1 MTAAIRRFPGP
12 TSAILV
18 LLALGALRAESRG
31 QTVQDLL
38 QVMQQGGGWIGIPI
52 EEGRGTVST
61 IVVPTGGLVVAGCL
75 RVYPGHSGR
84 WRIRARDTL
93 GEGRLDASVTAGEP
107 VRFTYA
113 AGLRAQLEV
122 DARWSEARDTTL
134 LVWVGVETPLHP
146 GRDACEP
153 VYGAGDP

>member
-1 MTAAIRRFPGP
+1 MTAPIRRSLGP
-12 TSAILV
+12 APALLV
-18 LLALGALRAESRG
+18 LLALVALPVEARA

-52 EEGRGTVST
+52 EEGRGTLST
-61 IVVPTGGLVVAGCL
+61 VVVPTAGLTVTGCL
-75 RVYPGHSGR
+75 QVYAGHSGR
-84 WRIRARDTL
+84 WWIRARDTL

-113 AGLRAQLEV
+113 AGLRTQLEV
-122 DARWSEARDTTL
+122 DARWSEARDTVL
-134 LVWVGVETPLHP
+134 LVWVGLETPLHP

-153 VYGAGDP
+153 VYGRGSP